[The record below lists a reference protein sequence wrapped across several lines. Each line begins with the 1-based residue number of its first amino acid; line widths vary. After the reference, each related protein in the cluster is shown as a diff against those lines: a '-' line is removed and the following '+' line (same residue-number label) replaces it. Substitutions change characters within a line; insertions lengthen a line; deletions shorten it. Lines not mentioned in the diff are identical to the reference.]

1 MELAE
6 WCFAL
11 SGELCLQGNTEKYIL
26 KRAFESWL
34 PSEIVWREKRGMGVP
49 LNSWCLGELWGEI
62 SKRLNKGVLKSE
74 RRYQEDIVRKILA
87 GQIGGQ
93 IRQRRIGEVLWLLLM
108 WEMWRIEVLGEKA
121 EGKCF
126 DYKLLWLRVSQKFR
140 K

>member
-74 RRYQEDIVRKILA
+74 RRYQEDVVRKILA

-108 WEMWRIEVLGEKA
+108 WELWRVEV
-121 EGKCF
+121 F
-126 DYKLLWLRVSQKFR
+126 
-140 K
+140 